1 MAIQNSSARMNFGL
15 LPEFESRSAS
25 FTASMLTN
33 LVAAA
38 TVVFVA
44 MSGVHEQIE
53 IPRFETAAFV
63 FPASTVPVAKPLPA
77 EVIGKKISQ
86 ATAKIELPRQRFEKS
101 GEEPHVGIPVAS
113 PPDQSVQSSQVQAP
127 VPMVP
132 SPRAQAVAVVGVF
145 GNPAG
150 AAPSPIAARDS
161 AVPVVG
167 NFAQDVFGSQQS
179 DHPAT
184 GSVHNVAFSSSAP
197 SGTGRSTV
205 TGSPKPAQFG
215 SGVGSSAGAGIPG
228 GTVTGTNFSAAS
240 PVATSVQVA
249 GMPQS
254 SSFVSPI
261 VTFEPRPRYT
271 AEAFHLKVQGEVTF
285 EVRLCA
291 TGRIQ
296 VLRKVAGLGHGLD
309 EEAENVIRGIQF
321 QPAVKDGQ
329 PSDQVTLVHIY
340 FRLA

>member
-1 MAIQNSSARMNFGL
+1 MAIQPASARMNFGL

-25 FTASMLTN
+25 FTVSMATN
-33 LVAAA
+33 LIAAA
-38 TVVFVA
+38 TFVMVA
-44 MSGVHEQIE
+44 MSGIHEHVE
-53 IPRFETAAFV
+53 IPRYETAAFV
-63 FPASTVPVAKPLPA
+63 FPVSAVPAPKPLPA
-77 EVIGKKISQ
+77 QIVQKNIPQVQQKTEPAPLRFQKAG
-86 ATAKIELPRQRFEKS
+86 AEPRLGLPT
-101 GEEPHVGIPVAS
+101 AS
-113 PPDQSVQSSQVQAP
+113 PPAASVPSSSVQALAP
-127 VPMVP
+127 VIATPH
-132 SPRAQAVAVVGVF
+132 SRAVAVVGVF

-150 AAPSPIAARDS
+150 AVPSPTSVRNS

-167 NFAQDVFGSQQS
+167 NFDQAIFGSEQAN
-179 DHPAT
+179 HPNA
-184 GSVHNVAFSSSAP
+184 GSVHSVSFDSAAA
-197 SGTGRSTV
+197 SGTGRSSV

-215 SGVGSSAGAGIPG
+215 SGVGSAAGAGVPG
-228 GTVTGTNFSAAS
+228 GTVTGTNFTASS
-240 PVATSVQVA
+240 PVTTSVQLA
-249 GMPQS
+249 GMPQT

-291 TGRIQ
+291 TGKVQ
-296 VLRKVAGLGHGLD
+296 VLRKVTGLGHGLD